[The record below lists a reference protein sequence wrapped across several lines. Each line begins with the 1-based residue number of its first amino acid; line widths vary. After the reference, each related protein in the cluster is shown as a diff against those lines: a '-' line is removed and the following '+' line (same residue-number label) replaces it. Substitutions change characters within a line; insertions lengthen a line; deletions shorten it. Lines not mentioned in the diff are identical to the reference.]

1 MRNHT
6 ARGVAATTIWNQ
18 GTQATKPEFLSSRFK
33 YNRLFQLQR
42 GALTSALLRQY
53 SRNIKRIALFV
64 CVAYAA
70 IFVALTWPV
79 ILFAFIPNIP
89 MAECVKVYTTWEF
102 WVLLGVLV
110 LCQAGLLLIP
120 LRVTGGRPT
129 SRKHV
134 FLPII
139 VSGFLVAL
147 LALGVIGSLNEFAQA
162 KTVWD
167 AKWERWG
174 ALVVFLA
181 TWATWSIVFCRITRH
196 DEPKSVLL
204 RQCRRLLQGSVIT
217 LLVAVPTHIVARWR
231 GYCCAGFSTFLGIT
245 FGIAVML
252 ACFGP
257 GVYFL
262 YAERWRKLHP
272 QKTER
277 SDGP

>member
-1 MRNHT
+1 
-6 ARGVAATTIWNQ
+6 
-18 GTQATKPEFLSSRFK
+18 
-33 YNRLFQLQR
+33 
-42 GALTSALLRQY
+42 
-53 SRNIKRIALFV
+53 
-64 CVAYAA
+64 
-70 IFVALTWPV
+70 
-79 ILFAFIPNIP
+79 
-89 MAECVKVYTTWEF
+89 MAECVKVYGTWIY
-102 WVLLGVLV
+102 WVLLAVLV

-120 LRVTGGRPT
+120 LRVAGGRPT

-181 TWATWSIVFCRITRH
+181 TWVAWSVVFCRITRH

-217 LLVAVPTHIVARWR
+217 LLVTVPTHIVARWR

-257 GVYFL
+257 AVYFL

-272 QKTER
+272 RTTAPAN
-277 SDGP
+277 GP